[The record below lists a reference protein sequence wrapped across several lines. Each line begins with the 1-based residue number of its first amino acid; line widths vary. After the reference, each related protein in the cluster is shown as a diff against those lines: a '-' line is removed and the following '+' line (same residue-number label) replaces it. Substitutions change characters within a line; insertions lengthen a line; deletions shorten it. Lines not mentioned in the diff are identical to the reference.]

1 MVFILLIF
9 NRKFEVYPL
18 CGFLLVRLRG
28 LGCVLLS
35 GSGDSSCHQFMH
47 KQ

>member
-1 MVFILLIF
+1 MLVISLIF
-9 NRKFEVYPL
+9 NLNFPIFLLV
-18 CGFLLVRLRG
+18 GFLLVRLRG
-28 LGCVLLS
+28 LWRVLLS